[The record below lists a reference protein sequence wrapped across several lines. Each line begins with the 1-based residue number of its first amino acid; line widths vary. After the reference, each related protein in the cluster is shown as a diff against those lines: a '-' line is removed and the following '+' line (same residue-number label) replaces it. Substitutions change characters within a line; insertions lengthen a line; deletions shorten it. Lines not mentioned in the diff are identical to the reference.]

1 MSKLRT
7 WHVFL
12 YVVILSFIYMS
23 AFTYLWLSGGNP
35 ISYLFHVESLAM
47 IIFGGALQSVVIWYL
62 IVKIVDCLNEYLPI
76 SGGKR
81 AI

>member
-1 MSKLRT
+1 
-7 WHVFL
+7 
-12 YVVILSFIYMS
+12 
-23 AFTYLWLSGGNP
+23 
-35 ISYLFHVESLAM
+35 M